1 MINFWSNGP
10 EVVKEEKLVKIVKNI
25 LLYILSIYFVLQG
38 AFGVSYSIGASIC
51 FWVCAILT
59 FPFMHTLFAKVLE
72 SKNKSA
78 IKWWIYVILVIV
90 FYIVGMILWP
100 TGDNASENKPQDN
113 KVVSDS
119 DSSDS
124 NSEDTKNEQTEVSVD
139 LSDIDATITDEV
151 KEDIVDDG
159 IVTKLVEF
167 GFTEDE
173 AYEMRKLFIMC
184 GVSSIDECAPTDPN
198 ATIDG
203 VASFRAEWDK
213 DRTFWF
219 TVDHRE
225 VFYMSLNGTDVYD
238 KDQGGFLINV
248 NDVHVPEST
257 MTVTQKE
264 ELRDLTEKVLDK
276 YFKHAPYYDAWGM
289 ARSDDDYMVQCE
301 AYASNDLGVKK
312 YVPAR
317 VWYTKSGE
325 EYIVTGVSIDGV
337 QYEVK

>member
-1 MINFWSNGP
+1 MNKYIEAGYLRRQEEAEELLRAEEAKSKL
-10 EVVKEEKLVKIVKNI
+10 EEEKKLKKELAKKKKEENTSKTETKGKR
-25 LLYILSIYFVLQG
+25 SG
-38 AFGVSYSIGASIC
+38 SR
-51 FWVCAILT
+51 AILQ
-59 FPFMHTLFAKVLE
+59 MDDDMQIIRRYE
-72 SKNKSA
+72 S
-78 IKWWIYVILVIV
+78 L
-90 FYIVGMILWP
+90 
-100 TGDNASENKPQDN
+100 QD
-113 KVVSDS
+113 
-119 DSSDS
+119 
-124 NSEDTKNEQTEVSVD
+124 
-139 LSDIDATITDEV
+139 
-151 KEDIVDDG
+151 
-159 IVTKLVEF
+159 
-167 GFTEDE
+167 
-173 AYEMRKLFIMC
+173 
-184 GVSSIDECAPTDPN
+184 
-198 ATIDG
+198 
-203 VASFRAEWDK
+203 
-213 DRTFWF
+213 
-219 TVDHRE
+219 RE

>member
-1 MINFWSNGP
+1 MK
-10 EVVKEEKLVKIVKNI
+10 VVKNI
-25 LLYILSIYFVLQG
+25 LLYILALYFVLQG
-38 AFGVSYSIGASIC
+38 AFGISYSIAASIC
-51 FWVCAILT
+51 FWICALLT
-59 FPFMHTLFAKVLE
+59 FPFMHKLFQNALE
-72 SKNKSA
+72 SKGKNA
-78 IKWWIYVILVIV
+78 VKWWVYVILVIV
-90 FYIVGMILWP
+90 FYIAGMIFWP
-100 TGDNASENKPQDN
+100 TGDREGEEPKKNSSQQSTDVTQDTN
-113 KVVSDS
+113 ITDDV
-119 DSSDS
+119 
-124 NSEDTKNEQTEVSVD
+124 EVN
-139 LSDIDATITDEV
+139 LEDIDGETTDVVNE
-151 KEDIVDDG
+151 EIVDDG

-167 GFTEDE
+167 GFTENE
-173 AYEMRKLFIMC
+173 AIEMRKLFVMC
-184 GVSSIDECAPTDPN
+184 GVSSIDECEPTDPN
-198 ATIDG
+198 ASIDG

-257 MTVTQKE
+257 MTVIQKE

-276 YFKHAPYYDAWGM
+276 YFKHTPYYDAWGM
-289 ARSDDDYMVQCE
+289 ARSDDNYMVQCE

-312 YVPAR
+312 YVQAR
-317 VWYTKSGE
+317 VWYSFSGD